1 MKLEGKEKLQLTLAA
16 GALLLLIFYF
26 FVHLPLQELC
36 EERSSKAI
44 SLHQEVMAVQNF
56 QNAHLDEQAYKQE
69 LMERLERAEK
79 ALPPHLGQGEFLGRI
94 QRAALDTGLRL
105 EEALP
110 QERQQVEDCLA
121 LPVQLR
127 VAGNYFQLLD
137 FLQRLR
143 LEERFYQL
151 RQLKVRTA
159 GDGGRLEADI
169 MLVMFAEDI

>member
-1 MKLEGKEKLQLTLAA
+1 MKLEGKEKLQMTLAA

-94 QRAALDTGLRL
+94 QRAALGTGLRL